1 MNKFAIPAI
10 FCIFAPFIMAR
21 IIALDIGGKRTG
33 VAVTD
38 PMQMIASGL
47 TTVATDA
54 LIDFLKKYLA
64 QEAVE
69 AIVVGDSKNLD
80 ASDNDATPII
90 RKVTAE
96 IQKNFPNLPLRMVDE
111 RFTSVLA
118 SRSMKMAGASRKQ
131 MKSKE
136 TVDMVSATII
146 LQTYLDSKL

>member
-1 MNKFAIPAI
+1 
-10 FCIFAPFIMAR
+10 MAR

-47 TTVATDA
+47 TTVLTTE
-54 LIDFLKKYLA
+54 LIDFLKKYFA

-80 ASDNDATPII
+80 LSDNDATPII
-90 RKVTAE
+90 RKMVAE
-96 IQKNFPNLPLRMVDE
+96 IQKQFEHLPIKMVDE

-118 SRSMKMAGASRKQ
+118 SRSMKMAGATRKQ

-136 TVDMVSATII
+136 TVDLVSATII
-146 LQTYLDSKL
+146 LQTYLDSKF

>member
-146 LQTYLDSKL
+146 LQTY

>member
-146 LQTYLDSKL
+146 LQTYLESKL

>member
-1 MNKFAIPAI
+1 
-10 FCIFAPFIMAR
+10 MAR

-33 VAVTD
+33 IAVTD

-47 TTVATDA
+47 TAVQTTD
-54 LIDFLKKYLA
+54 LVTFLKKYFT
-64 QEAVE
+64 EENVE

-80 ASDNDATPII
+80 NSDNDATPII
-90 RKVTAE
+90 RE
-96 IQKNFPNLPLRMVDE
+96 IVALLQKEFPAMPLKMVDE

-146 LQTYLDSKL
+146 LQTYLDSKF

>member
-47 TTVATDA
+47 TTVATDV

>member
-1 MNKFAIPAI
+1 MIHAII
-10 FCIFAPFIMAR
+10 IIFASFIMAR

-33 VAVTD
+33 IAVTD
-38 PMQMIASGL
+38 PMQIIASGL
-47 TTVATDA
+47 TAVQTTDLVA
-54 LIDFLKKYLA
+54 FLKKYFT
-64 QEAVE
+64 EENVE

-80 ASDNDATPII
+80 NSDNDATPII
-90 RKVTAE
+90 REIVTLL
-96 IQKNFPNLPLRMVDE
+96 QKEFPTMPLKMVDE

-146 LQTYLDSKL
+146 LQTYLDSKF

>member
-1 MNKFAIPAI
+1 
-10 FCIFAPFIMAR
+10 MAR

-33 VAVTD
+33 IAVTD
-38 PMQMIASGL
+38 PMQIIASGL
-47 TTVATDA
+47 TAVQTTDLVA
-54 LIDFLKKYLA
+54 FLKKYFT
-64 QEAVE
+64 EENVE

-80 ASDNDATPII
+80 NSDNDATPII
-90 RKVTAE
+90 REIVTLL
-96 IQKNFPNLPLRMVDE
+96 QKEFPTMPLKMVDE

-146 LQTYLDSKL
+146 LQTYLDSKF